1 MTGFVDIH
9 SHFVYGLDDG
19 ARTRADMETML
30 DAAHADGVVS
40 LFATPHITPGV
51 KPFDEEKFN
60 SHLREAR
67 RYCQERGYR
76 MQLFSGAEI
85 LHTPMLK
92 QYCSA
97 HRLPTLG
104 DSDFVLLE
112 FVPDVS
118 LRELES
124 TVDMLNLNGYT
135 PVLAHIERY
144 GCLYSGS
151 AAAKLKE
158 EYRLR
163 YQINVNTV
171 LNKQSFL
178 RERKLRKWFEGRLVD
193 FVASDA
199 HNVKNRR
206 TNMQK
211 AYGVLKEKYGQQ
223 QAELLTGLR

>member
-51 KPFDEEKFN
+51 KPFDEEKYN

-67 RYCQERGYR
+67 AYCRERGYR
-76 MQLFSGAEI
+76 MQLFTGAEI
-85 LHTPMLK
+85 LYTPMLK
-92 QYCSA
+92 QHCSA

-104 DSDFVLLE
+104 DSDFVLVE
-112 FVPDVS
+112 FVPDVP
-118 LRELES
+118 LRELED

-144 GCLYSGS
+144 ACMFQGS
-151 AAAKLKE
+151 TAAKLKE
-158 EYRLR
+158 RYKLR
-163 YQINVNTV
+163 YQVNANTV

-178 RERKLRKWFEGRLVD
+178 RERKIRKWFEAQLVD

-199 HNVKNRR
+199 HNVKTRK
-206 TNMQK
+206 TNMCK
-211 AYGVLKEKYGQQ
+211 AYEVLKEKYGQR